1 MRSRLK
7 MSSTALLLLISAC
20 ASSPSRAGDPAAEVR
35 AVWNAQVEAWNRGDL
50 DSFMTGYWNSPDVVF
65 FSNKAETRGWQQTL
79 ERYRATYKAEG
90 RQMGM
95 LDFPKLEFKVL
106 GPEAVLARGQ
116 WRLKMPDGKEST
128 GMTSV
133 TFQKLPEG
141 WRIVHDHSSS

>member
-1 MRSRLK
+1 MAASLV
-7 MSSTALLLLISAC
+7 ALLVFITAC
-20 ASSPSRAGDPAAEVR
+20 APSSRVGDPAAEVT

-50 DSFMTGYWNSPDVVF
+50 DAFMTGYWNSPDLVF
-65 FSNKAETRGWQQTL
+65 FSNKTETRGWQQTL
-79 ERYRATYKAEG
+79 DRYRATYKAEG
-90 RQMGM
+90 RQMGT

-133 TFQKLPEG
+133 TFQKRPEG

>member
-133 TFQKLPEG
+133 TFQKLREG

>member
-7 MSSTALLLLISAC
+7 MSSPALVLLINAC

-35 AVWNAQVEAWNRGDL
+35 AVWNAQVEAWNRGDR

-65 FSNKAETRGWQQTL
+65 FSDEAETRGWHQTL

-106 GPEAVLARGQ
+106 
-116 WRLKMPDGKEST
+116 
-128 GMTSV
+128 
-133 TFQKLPEG
+133 
-141 WRIVHDHSSS
+141 